1 MYVRL
6 IKTLPITKEKR
17 MKEFKNII
25 IVLDDGETYST
36 GATILKVSDEA
47 MELLKEGVPFKW
59 LDDEV
64 STTESWGEVVQ
75 EVGYCV

>member
-1 MYVRL
+1 
-6 IKTLPITKEKR
+6 

>member
-1 MYVRL
+1 
-6 IKTLPITKEKR
+6 

-47 MELLKEGVPFKW
+47 MELLREGVPFNH